1 MAPDVAQPYDD
12 LDDFNLEGLEDDP
25 FRSPSPQPDK
35 GKDTSKKR
43 KTDGLGIDEEVD
55 VNKRARVPRVKL
67 DESRLLSEDGIPK
80 LRARAGK
87 LKLKGKGHEFSDAAR
102 LLSFYQYWL
111 DDLFPKAKFLDAL
124 AMVEKAGHKRVLTS
138 KRAAWIDEGK
148 PRSSVMADDEDIPSE
163 MEAEASAASAVPAGD
178 ARPKTPVPATT
189 TTTTVADDVPDD
201 DDDIYG
207 ATPIRTKPVS
217 VPIRSAME
225 PDDDDDLDA
234 LMAEAEADS
243 RRAPIQNGKPGP
255 SNAPEEDDDD
265 LDALMAEADADM
277 QRNSNG
283 AQSKTAE
290 KASAPQDDFADDEA
304 AMAEMGGLW

>member
-1 MAPDVAQPYDD
+1 M
-12 LDDFNLEGLEDDP
+12 L
-25 FRSPSPQPDK
+25 
-35 GKDTSKKR
+35 T
-43 KTDGLGIDEEVD
+43 
-55 VNKRARVPRVKL
+55 
-67 DESRLLSEDGIPK
+67 LLV
-80 LRARAGK
+80 
-87 LKLKGKGHEFSDAAR
+87 HQFSDAAR

-148 PRSSVMADDEDIPSE
+148 PRSSVMADDEDIPPE
-163 MEAEASAASAVPAGD
+163 VEAEASTTTAPPDSE
-178 ARPKTPVPATT
+178 ARPKTPAPAATT
-189 TTTTVADDVPDD
+189 TITVDDVPDD

-243 RRAPIQNGKPGP
+243 RRAPMQNGKPGP
-255 SNAPEEDDDD
+255 SNTPEEDDDD
-265 LDALMAEADADM
+265 LDALMAEADADL
-277 QRNSNG
+277 QRHSKC
-283 AQSKTAE
+283 KTAE
-290 KASAPQDDFADDEA
+290 KPSAPQDDFADDEA